1 MITTLITFL
10 SVGSFLLV
18 NAGKLAYYNDR
29 LPALEPVPVSYY
41 WPNEDVLAFDEPD
54 AIHYPAWFQLP
65 WRPIS
70 LQQPVL
76 EEDPIE
82 KHTLPPATESPPVTT
97 TEDDTPEGRHLHQK
111 KTHKHKHHHKYKQ
124 HQHDK
129 AIKSAGFPVDVSDEL
144 QYANVGQLKMVI
156 LQLEH
161 KLQELKLQL
170 FGSRTLTSDATID
183 DTDDTARAEDESTNG
198 DHEAYEKMEQTVE
211 DASRVLT
218 DITSTSAEKDEG
230 KLLLE
235 ENNKPATEL
244 ELEHRKI
251 EANPFDNGRSLT
263 ENVQKWFEGLDLG
276 KIAALPLEESVE
288 SEDVSGTIDVRGNFN
303 KK

>member
-10 SVGSFLLV
+10 FVGSFLLV

-29 LPALEPVPVSYY
+29 LPTLEPVPVSYY
-41 WPNEDVLAFDEPD
+41 WPNVDVLAFDEPD

-70 LQQPVL
+70 VQQPVVA
-76 EEDPIE
+76 EEPE
-82 KHTLPPATESPPVTT
+82 MHTMPPTTESPPSIT
-97 TEDDTPEGRHLHQK
+97 TEDATPEGRHLHK
-111 KTHKHKHHHKYKQ
+111 KTHKHKHQ
-124 HQHDK
+124 HGKGIQTV
-129 AIKSAGFPVDVSDEL
+129 GFPVGVSDEL
-144 QYANVGQLKMVI
+144 QYANVGQLRMVI

-170 FGSRTLTSDATID
+170 FGSRTLTNDATID
-183 DTDDTARAEDESTNG
+183 DNDDTARFDDESTNV
-198 DHEAYEKMEQTVE
+198 DHEAFEELKTSVE

-218 DITSTSAEKDEG
+218 DIMSTSAEKDEG

-235 ENNKPATEL
+235 ENDKPTAEL
-244 ELEHRKI
+244 ELEHR
-251 EANPFDNGRSLT
+251 EFETNPFDNGRSLT